1 MASKFVHVQV
11 HAVPSRHAIQSEWAC
26 LPSRQNKF
34 GARGGYQLLM
44 LASLKCL
51 PAIIFTFK
59 GRLLYMSA
67 ALHIHDIKGME
78 QSKNGSPAAYNG
90 DNTVQVRIG
99 YKVGGCSNIPSIT
112 IKRRK
117 FKIKTSHYKPKFIG
131 CSNNGP

>member
-1 MASKFVHVQV
+1 MASKFVHVQGY
-11 HAVPSRHAIQSEWAC
+11 AVPSGHAIQSEWVC

-34 GARGGYQLLM
+34 GARGAYQPLM
-44 LASLKCL
+44 LASLKSL
-51 PAIIFTFK
+51 PAIILTFK
-59 GRLLYMSA
+59 GRLLYMSVSF
-67 ALHIHDIKGME
+67 HMHDIYDME

-131 CSNNGP
+131 CSNDGP